1 MPSRESAVART
12 LTVESLFEGRPRRA
26 LLVLA
31 LVVAAAC
38 GTISPYNPVAY
49 QNAVS
54 LKVDSLNLLEK
65 ATTPYDG
72 HKGEVESL
80 QRELEKAYEYAK
92 GLPKNEVSTKQWAT
106 LRDSSG
112 ALIGG
117 VLRKWKVEGT
127 LSETFVQE
135 VGPLISKGFDQVI
148 ELETKKIR
156 D

>member
-1 MPSRESAVART
+1 M
-12 LTVESLFEGRPRRA
+12 
-26 LLVLA
+26 
-31 LVVAAAC
+31 
-38 GTISPYNPVAY
+38 
-49 QNAVS
+49 
-54 LKVDSLNLLEK
+54 
-65 ATTPYDG
+65 G
-72 HKGEVESL
+72 H
-80 QRELEKAYEYAK
+80 
-92 GLPKNEVSTKQWAT
+92 

-112 ALIGG
+112 GLIGG

>member
-12 LTVESLFEGRPRRA
+12 LTVESLVEGRPRRA

-106 LRDSSG
+106 CG
-112 ALIGG
+112 
-117 VLRKWKVEGT
+117 
-127 LSETFVQE
+127 
-135 VGPLISKGFDQVI
+135 
-148 ELETKKIR
+148 IR
-156 D
+156 RAG